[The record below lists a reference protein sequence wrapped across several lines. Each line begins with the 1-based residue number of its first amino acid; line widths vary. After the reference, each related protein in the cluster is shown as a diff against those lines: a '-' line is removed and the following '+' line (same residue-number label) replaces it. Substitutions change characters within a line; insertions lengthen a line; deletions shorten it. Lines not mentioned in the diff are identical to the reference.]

1 MSTFD
6 DQLSLL
12 ASCELPHARR
22 DPKRMADMLG
32 ALMDALA
39 LTCAMAAEGRP
50 DRMSE
55 LLDGL
60 TVSLIEGA
68 AEKAPLARMVC
79 EATRR

>member
-6 DQLSLL
+6 DKLSILT
-12 ASCELPHARR
+12 SCEIPHARR
-22 DPKRMADMLG
+22 DPQRMADMIG

-39 LTCAMAAEGRP
+39 LTVAMAAEGRP

-60 TVSLIEGA
+60 TVSLIGGA
-68 AEKAPLARMVC
+68 AEKAPLAQMICGASPR
-79 EATRR
+79 